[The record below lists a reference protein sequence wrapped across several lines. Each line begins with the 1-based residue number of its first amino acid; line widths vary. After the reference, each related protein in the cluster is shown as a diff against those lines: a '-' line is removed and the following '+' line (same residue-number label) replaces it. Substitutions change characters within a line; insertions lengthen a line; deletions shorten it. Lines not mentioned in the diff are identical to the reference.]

1 MKNFYKL
8 VFILTFSLIFIT
20 PAIAQNLRV
29 VGSWSFLSLHKNIEG
44 PFWSE
49 GLADKTDGKISAEIV
64 STLGQINVNGIG
76 LLRQME
82 SGIFDVGHTLTN
94 YIVSD
99 CPELAGL
106 DLPALSW
113 DIETANEVVQAYT
126 PVLEEAFVRCF
137 NVKLLGICPY
147 PGQMV
152 FSKVPIEKLTDLKG
166 KKVRGSGW
174 TTAAFLDALGAT
186 GVTTEFAEVV
196 QALNRG
202 VIDAAIAGSLTGYNA
217 GWGEVTDYLLPI
229 PVGGW
234 ALMASVMNL
243 DTWNSLGSENQELFM
258 TVYKESVI
266 EPAWAVAKTETIDGI
281 EILTAT
287 GKHQDI
293 KNPQMKLVPVY
304 DEDVVLSKQ
313 LLQDYVLPKFAAQI
327 GPEATNRWNDT
338 VGKVVGLQAIAE

>member
-1 MKNFYKL
+1 MKNFFKL
-8 VFILTFSLIFIT
+8 IFVLSILSIFIT
-20 PAIAQNLRV
+20 PAFGKNLRI
-29 VGSWSFLSLHKNIEG
+29 VGSWSFLSQHKNIEG
-44 PFWSE
+44 PFWSS
-49 GLADKTDGKISAEIV
+49 GLAEKTNGKITAEIV
-64 STLGQINVNGIG
+64 STLGQINVTGVG
-76 LLRQME
+76 LLRQMDN
-82 SGIFDVGHTLTN
+82 GIFDVGHTLTN
-94 YIVSD
+94 YVVSD

-126 PVLEEAFVRCF
+126 PVLEEAFKNCF
-137 NVKLLGICPY
+137 NVKLLGVTPY

-152 FSKVPIEKLTDLKG
+152 FSKVPIERLTDLKG

-217 GWGEVTDYLLPI
+217 GWGEVTEYLLPI

-234 ALMASVMNL
+234 ALMVSVMNV
-243 DTWNSLGSENQELFM
+243 DTWNSLGSEDQEMFM
-258 TVYKESVI
+258 ALYKKMVI
-266 EPAWAVAKTETIDGI
+266 EPAWAAAKSETLEGI

-287 GKHQDI
+287 GKYEG
-293 KNPQMKLVPVY
+293 KKAQMKLVPVY
-304 DEDVVLSKQ
+304 DEDIVLSKK
-313 LLQDYVLPKFAAQI
+313 LLQDYVLPKFATQV
-327 GPEATNRWNDT
+327 GPKGTKRWNDT
-338 VGKVVGLQAIAE
+338 IGNVVGLKAIPE